1 MAMTERNWTA
11 TEQGRAYQNFRN
23 YTESL
28 GMVFLGGEL
37 GGLVTQGLGWVGRWA
52 AKNPQVSSKPL
63 PPESAE
69 VFERMDAKHQE
80 SLRSSL
86 ILIAGWGSFEGC
98 IEDVVKATIRV
109 DDSLLAGTGASAE
122 RMKQKHSIT
131 DPDEVLDR
139 QWRALQQQPSSK
151 LPASERFEETLG
163 LVRMNGQVPQLI
175 RDSFN
180 VAYAIRNVW
189 AHNAGIADHTF
200 LRRAPGWDVT
210 LDGCVDIDKEQA
222 AFHLSAI
229 ILYGFIIL
237 NRHRAS
243 HGLGPIPNTGKPRQT
258 PLGQAYN
265 RLYE

>member
-1 MAMTERNWTA
+1 MAMTEHNWTA

-28 GMVFLGGEL
+28 GVVFLGGEL

-52 AKNPQVSSKPL
+52 ARNPQISSNPL

-86 ILIAGWGSFEGC
+86 IVIAGWGSFEGC
-98 IEDVVKATIRV
+98 IEDVVKATISA
-109 DDSLLAGTGASAE
+109 DDSLLAGTNASAE
-122 RMKQKHSIT
+122 RIKQKHSIT
-131 DPDEVLDR
+131 DADEVLDR

-151 LPASERFEETLG
+151 LPALERFEEMLG
-163 LVRMNGQVPQLI
+163 LVGMNGQVPPLVT
-175 RDSFN
+175 DSFN

-200 LRRAPGWDVT
+200 LGRAPDWDVE
-210 LDGCVDIDKEQA
+210 LDGCVDIDKKQA
-222 AFHLSAI
+222 AIHLSAI

-243 HGLGPIPNTGKPRQT
+243 HDLGPISNTGKPGQT
-258 PLGQAYN
+258 LLGRAYS